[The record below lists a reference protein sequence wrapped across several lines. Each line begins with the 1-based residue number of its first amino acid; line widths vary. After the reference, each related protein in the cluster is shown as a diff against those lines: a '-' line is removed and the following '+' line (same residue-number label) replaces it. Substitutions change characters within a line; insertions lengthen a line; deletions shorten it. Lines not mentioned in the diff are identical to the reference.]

1 MFIVP
6 SAVGLELLA
15 DIAQME
21 NAAHPW
27 NSPSPGDPIP
37 PLKYRRFC

>member
-1 MFIVP
+1 MFI
-6 SAVGLELLA
+6 GRLQWGWELLA